1 MRTAAWMV
9 AAAIALSAAASGC
22 ATTAR
27 ATAAQKPASE
37 AAVDGEDEY
46 TMPTNPEE
54 STRLPPLT
62 AF

>member
-1 MRTAAWMV
+1 MT
-9 AAAIALSAAASGC
+9 AIALFAAGGC

-27 ATAAQKPASE
+27 TSATPKPASQ